1 MNARKLTIRQAHELL
16 IKNEKESLGLDIR
29 IAESHNAPGGG
40 EMITYNSHLT
50 PSALQFVARRK
61 RSLDASISVIVYN
74 SGDDEKF
81 KSFRERGSLPP
92 EIVNDTERQN
102 DEQRARITTQ
112 RVTRAARRVS
122 KHAKQVHSVL
132 AGAQLKSADLTRPE
146 IKQAL
151 SVFGAALNRF
161 RKNTENAIEEY
172 IEHGNTLIM
181 DLITHHEID
190 VVSLKHALKVA
201 CFATELVAM
210 MGEDEYFSKMS
221 SEQIFEYLGEKPDAP
236 LTDKVLKAKKQ
247 TLFKRELVEIFLGGF
262 MHDAGLWQ
270 SGLQDGHEIRGAMI
284 VAQTPQ
290 IDTVSKTLIDL
301 VLFHSDIKELAT
313 SDGVLR
319 VFGLSDEG
327 GVVAFQREFFK
338 TRDDVQVDEKF
349 EKKNFSYK
357 IFTETD
363 LRKIIPVAIAEV
375 FITRTQARKP
385 MTRYDVITGLARW
398 SEGGLYQTFMVALC
412 NMQSDVI
419 APARA
424 MVELGGSI
432 SINRG
437 DQPRWFDSTGSQA
450 VSVGHDDSRHAPH
463 LIVIFSREED
473 GSQKILSYL
482 APKDSRLWDRA
493 DSDCRMYIPGGRFRS
508 LSYKVVAILRQD
520 IYEKHFKAYED
531 EVQQRIQ
538 AAIIF

>member
-1 MNARKLTIRQAHELL
+1 MNVRKLTIRQAHDLL
-16 IKNEKESLGLDIR
+16 VKNEKQNLGLDIR
-29 IAESHNAPGGG
+29 IAESHHAPGGG

-50 PSALQFVARRK
+50 QRALQFIARRK
-61 RSLDASISVIVYN
+61 RSVDANISVIVYD
-74 SGDDEKF
+74 SGDDDA
-81 KSFRERGSLPP
+81 FRSYREQGKLPP
-92 EIVNDTERQN
+92 EIENDVERQN
-102 DEQRARITTQ
+102 DEERAQRATR
-112 RVTRAARRVS
+112 RVTRSARRVS
-122 KHAKQVHSVL
+122 KHAEQVHGML
-132 AGAQLKSADLTRPE
+132 AGEQFKSQDFTRPE
-146 IKQAL
+146 VKQAL
-151 SVFGAALNRF
+151 SVFGAALKRF

-181 DLITHHEID
+181 DLITQHDIN

-210 MGEDEYFSKMS
+210 MGEEEYFSKLS
-221 SEQIFEYLGEKPDAP
+221 SDEIFEMLGEKPDGP
-236 LTDKVLKAKKQ
+236 VTENMLKEKKQ
-247 TLFKRELVEIFLGGF
+247 VLFKRELVEVFLGGF

-270 SGLQDGHEIRGAMI
+270 NGRVDGHEIRGAMI

-290 IDTVSKTLIDL
+290 VETVSQTLIDL
-301 VLFHSDIKELAT
+301 VLFHSDIQKLAVEE
-313 SDGVLR
+313 GVLR

-327 GVVAFQREFFK
+327 EVVAFQREFFK
-338 TRDDVQVDEKF
+338 TRDDVVVDEKF
-349 EKKNFSYK
+349 EKKNYAYK
-357 IFTETD
+357 VFTDVD

-375 FITRTQARKP
+375 FISRTQARKP
-385 MTRYDVITGLARW
+385 MSRHDVITNLAGL
-398 SEGGLYQTFMVALC
+398 SEGGLYQTYMVALC

-424 MVELGGSI
+424 MVALGGSI

-437 DQPRWFDSTGSQA
+437 DQPRWFDTTDSQA

-473 GSQKILSYL
+473 GSQKILNYL
-482 APKDSRLWDRA
+482 SPKDQRLWDRA
-493 DSDCRMYIPGGRFRS
+493 DSDSRMYIPSGRFRS

-520 IYEKHFKAYED
+520 IYDKHFKAYEQ
-531 EVQQRIQ
+531 EVKQRIQ